1 MTRARAASSARASI
15 RGTPTTDGEPSAAA
29 GTSGHELAPAA
40 APFVPPYQPSWF
52 DRIMALIDRLP
63 GSYAVWYGVF
73 ALLCFALV
81 TLARLVAG
89 MPPFGD
95 DLGLLAF
102 SSLMLGFPAFL
113 LHSLN
118 RTAAGAF
125 TAFEPALQSSDEVTL
140 LRYHLTTAP
149 AVPSFLFSLGGAA
162 LALSLL
168 FLSPETR
175 SFSDAIYG
183 PAFAVFFFGALA
195 YFINSH
201 GAYRVMYQ
209 LTQVS
214 RIYDRH
220 ARVQLGDLGP
230 HFALSRLT
238 SRAAIASIL
247 VVSGYLFGFAQL
259 GSLTLSLA
267 VLIPNLLLA
276 GAAFVLPLTGAHRLL
291 EAERYRVR
299 KEANQRMEAA
309 LSELHQVIERGK
321 FAEVPPLKDAITALD
336 IELNRLARIPTWPWN
351 PGTLRGVLATVF
363 LPVVIWLIQF
373 GLGRLL
379 G

>member
-1 MTRARAASSARASI
+1 
-15 RGTPTTDGEPSAAA
+15 
-29 GTSGHELAPAA
+29 
-40 APFVPPYQPSWF
+40 
-52 DRIMALIDRLP
+52 MALIDRLP

-125 TAFEPALQSSDEVTL
+125 TAFEPALQSPEEATL
-140 LRYHLTTAP
+140 LRYRLTTAP
-149 AVPSFLFSLGGAA
+149 AVPSFLFSLGSAAGA
-162 LALSLL
+162 L
-168 FLSPETR
+168 FLVVLSPETR
-175 SFSDAIYG
+175 SFMDATYG
-183 PAFAVFFFGALA
+183 PAFAVFFFGPLA

-201 GAYRVMYQ
+201 GAYRIIYQ

-220 ARVQLGDLGP
+220 ARVRLGDLGP
-230 HFALSRLT
+230 HFALSHLT

-247 VVSGYLFGFAQL
+247 IVSGYMVGFAQL
-259 GSLTLSLA
+259 GSLILSLA
-267 VLIPNLLLA
+267 VLVPNLLLA
-276 GAAFVLPLTGAHRLL
+276 GTAFVLPLRGAHRLL

-299 KEANQRMEAA
+299 REANQRMEAA
-309 LSELHQVIERGK
+309 LSELHRVVERGE
-321 FAEVPPLKDAITALD
+321 FASVPPVKDAITALD
-336 IELNRLARIPTWPWN
+336 IELTRLARIPTWPWN
-351 PGTLRGVLATVF
+351 PATPRGVLATVF

-373 GLGRLL
+373 GLGRLF